1 MLLIFVTLILM
12 LAFLILE
19 YKKHLLNVKSIPIRI
34 HVNGTRGKSSVTRL
48 IAAGLRSGGVKTVAK
63 TTGTLPRFILP
74 DGSEE
79 NVYRFGAVNINEQ
92 IRIFRKAASL
102 KPEAIV
108 IECMAV
114 RPELQWT
121 CEHKI
126 VKATIGVLTNARLDH
141 VDEMGPTMN
150 DIAFSLANT
159 VPVKSLFI
167 TSEHKYFDLYK
178 AIAEKNSTNILPPSD
193 PETISDEEIQKF
205 DFVEHKENVALA
217 LDVCAQVGVKRE
229 EALEGMYTMEPD
241 FGVLRIFP
249 IHEMNKEIRFL
260 NGFAANDNESTA
272 KIYDMLNLRENNEE
286 PVFTVVNLR
295 ADRVTRTEEL
305 AFMIARKVTSN
316 YIVVIGTGTDL
327 FMEEM
332 EVYSFP
338 QNKILK
344 MGNSS
349 GKEVLDKIISL
360 TPQKSVAIGI
370 GNIAG
375 IGIELLEEVEERTTL
390 KSVV

>member
-1 MLLIFVTLILM
+1 MLLIAFALILM

-19 YKKHLLNVKSIPIRI
+19 YKKHLINVKSIPIRI
-34 HVNGTRGKSSVTRL
+34 HINGTRGKSSVTRL

-114 RPELQWT
+114 RPELQWV

-126 VKATIGVLTNARLDH
+126 VKATIGVLTNARFDH

-159 VPVKSLFI
+159 VPKKSLFI
-167 TSEHKYFDLYK
+167 TSERKYFELYK
-178 AIAEKNSTNILPPSD
+178 QIAEKNHTSILPPSD
-193 PETISDEEIQKF
+193 PETVSDEEIQKF

-217 LDVCAQVGVKRE
+217 LDVCAKVGVKRK
-229 EALEGMYTMEPD
+229 EALQGMYTMEPD

-249 IHEMNKEIRFL
+249 IEAMNKEIRFL

-272 KIYDMLNLRENNEE
+272 KIYEMLNLRENDEE

-295 ADRVTRTEEL
+295 ADRITRTEEL
-305 AFMIARKVTSN
+305 AFMVAKKITSN
-316 YIVVIGTGTDL
+316 YVLVIGTGADL
-327 FMEEM
+327 FLQEM
-332 EVYSFP
+332 DVYGFP
-338 QNKILK
+338 QSKILK
-344 MGNSS
+344 MSHFS
-349 GKEVLDKIISL
+349 PKEILEKIISL
-360 TPQKSVAIGI
+360 TPHKSVAIGI

-375 IGIELLEEVEERTTL
+375 IGIELLEEVEARTIL
-390 KSVV
+390 KSME